1 MESNPP
7 ICCEALML
15 LKLYCAKSVLATL
28 AGARQKSVDEKT
40 FRKWSWL
47 FVEKINHLKYRVIL
61 FENHFRGSMGN
72 ICLISVDGTDFCI
85 FNILPFW
92 KGWFS
97 HMFKGPGIQYKVAL
111 NIMMGD
117 IVWIS

>member
-72 ICLISVDGTDFCI
+72 ICLILWMEQISAFSTFYPFGRVGSLTCSRDQA
-85 FNILPFW
+85 FNTKWL
-92 KGWFS
+92 S
-97 HMFKGPGIQYKVAL
+97 T
-111 NIMMGD
+111 
-117 IVWIS
+117 S